1 MKPKEFK
8 VNGITY
14 VPKQEERKQN
24 IPLLNIRVDEGD
36 GFHTVT
42 VEANGN
48 ASEILA
54 AWSNCSCSLFDRIGL
69 DLSAAFA
76 ALMAAKVILHNRSE
90 G

>member
-1 MKPKEFK
+1 MKPKEIK
-8 VNGITY
+8 IDGVTY

-24 IPLLNIRVDEGD
+24 KPLLNIRVDEGD

-54 AWSNCSCSLFDRIGL
+54 AWSNCSCSLFDHISV
-69 DLSAAFA
+69 DLSEAFA
-76 ALMAAKVILHNRSE
+76 ALMATEAILHNRSE